1 MQKSV
6 IDMLFENKDNF
17 YSGKKMARTLGI
29 SSVAI
34 WKRVRNLLKEGYE
47 IDAVRKLGYKLSEHP
62 THLWPSGYQIKK
74 MKWLPSTLAFQ
85 TKVDSTMD
93 VTRNYYKNGDRVIVL
108 AREQTSGRGRHG
120 RKWISSSDAG
130 IYMSV
135 AVKPNLLL
143 IRSLPLINI
152 AASVAVHKLLNEKY
166 NINTKIKW
174 PNDIYYNAKKL
185 CGILIESE
193 TEGSR
198 ITYIAVGIGLD
209 LKENG
214 SYASLSENNTYINP
228 MELVC
233 SLIDE
238 LDTQLDNITNNSN
251 FLISYWK
258 LHNNTI
264 GRKIMIN
271 DFGTTTSGYAKDI
284 DKSGCLLIE
293 DAGVEKK
300 IISGDI
306 IFLEGV
312 K

>member
-1 MQKSV
+1 MQKSI
-6 IDMLFENKDNF
+6 IDMLFENRDNF
-17 YSGKKMARTLGI
+17 YSGKKMAETLGI
-29 SSVAI
+29 SSVAV
-34 WKRVRNLLKEGYE
+34 WKRVKNLLKEGYE

-62 THLWPSGYQIKK
+62 THLWPSGYRIKK
-74 MKWLPSTLAFQ
+74 TKWLPRTLTFQ
-85 TKVDSTMD
+85 TKVGSTMD
-93 VTRNYYKNGDRVIVL
+93 VTRNYYKNGNRVIAL

-120 RKWISSSDAG
+120 RKWISSSDSG

-166 NINTKIKW
+166 DINTKIKW

-209 LKENG
+209 LKGNG
-214 SYASLSENNTYINP
+214 NYASLSESGNYINP
-228 MELVC
+228 MELVGL
-233 SLIDE
+233 LIDE
-238 LDTQLDNITNNSN
+238 LDKQLDNITNNSN

-264 GRKIMIN
+264 GRNIMIN
-271 DFGTTTSGYAKDI
+271 DFGTKISGYAKDI
-284 DKSGCLLIE
+284 DESGCLLVK
-293 DAGVEKK
+293 DADVEKK
-300 IISGDI
+300 IVSGDI